1 MSLEYIKG
9 FVGDFLKGFIEYRH
23 EIENFA
29 MSITG
34 IRPSSYSVKAT
45 IDDFLTN
52 ITEDNVDLLIRQIY
66 SKIVERRDAQP
77 TRRLFYKQK
86 FLVLKEIARR
96 TLNLEINDQGEVT
109 PIFPSHTQEEQ
120 RNYIEL
126 KLQEFG
132 FNDILND
139 FKGAFNVFLTS
150 GRAAMDLIRGV
161 YENLVNK
168 MVDNLEGRIFPNFRQ
183 NLEKLE
189 NHTVLIEHTGVGERY
204 PHQEIDLSYCFFG
217 LLSKYGSHASHTDAD
232 MDYCLFLEVIG
243 WIYLLLKRYERIT

>member
-1 MSLEYIKG
+1 MNLQFIKG
-9 FVGDFLKGFIEYRH
+9 FVGDFLKSFVEYRH

-34 IRPSSYSVKAT
+34 ITPSGYSVKAT
-45 IDDFLTN
+45 IDGFLTN
-52 ITEDNVDLLIRQIY
+52 ITEDNVDLLIRQVF
-66 SKIVERRDAQP
+66 SKIVERRDVQP
-77 TRRLFYKQK
+77 TRRQYYKQK
-86 FLVLKEIARR
+86 FLILKEIARR
-96 TLNLEINDQGEVT
+96 TLNIELNSKGEVSS
-109 PIFPSHTQEEQ
+109 IFPSHTQEEQ

-126 KLQEFG
+126 KLHEFG

-150 GRAAMDLIRGV
+150 GRAAIDLIRGV

-168 MVDNLEGRIFPNFRQ
+168 MVDNLDGRIYPNFRQ

-189 NHTVLIEHTGVGERY
+189 NHNVLFEHTGISERY
-204 PHQEIDLSYCFFG
+204 PHQEVDLSYSFFG

-232 MDYCLFLEVIG
+232 MDYCLFLELIG
-243 WIYLLLKRYERIT
+243 WIYLLLKRYERII